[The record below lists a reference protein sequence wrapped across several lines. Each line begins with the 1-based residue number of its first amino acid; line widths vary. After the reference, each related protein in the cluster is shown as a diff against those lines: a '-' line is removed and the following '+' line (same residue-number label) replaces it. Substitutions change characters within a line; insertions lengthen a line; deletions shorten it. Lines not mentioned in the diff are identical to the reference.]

1 MTEKYLHIIGIIWL
15 SIFVIGTT
23 IHLYQIGQEKQI
35 KDKKRSKLNL
45 LKQISKLNFPI
56 NLLLISITTLCLG
69 LYATRML
76 LAKIYF
82 AGIIGILLI
91 VCAVIAGYYSI
102 VAILL
107 YLQYYRL
114 ERHREIEY
122 NINRKE
128 IIIRNTRDN
137 KIEIL
142 MESEISKIEINQS
155 KGNLRMPTSEFEF
168 IKYIT
173 NTGQV
178 HHITSLQTSVINLID
193 FFKNKNKKFVYNQFN
208 WIK

>member
-76 LAKIYF
+76 LAKD
-82 AGIIGILLI
+82 
-91 VCAVIAGYYSI
+91 
-102 VAILL
+102 
-107 YLQYYRL
+107 
-114 ERHREIEY
+114 
-122 NINRKE
+122 RK
-128 IIIRNTRDN
+128 
-137 KIEIL
+137 
-142 MESEISKIEINQS
+142 
-155 KGNLRMPTSEFEF
+155 
-168 IKYIT
+168 
-173 NTGQV
+173 
-178 HHITSLQTSVINLID
+178 SV
-193 FFKNKNKKFVYNQFN
+193 V
-208 WIK
+208 